1 MKLTITDVAEKAG
14 VSKATIS
21 RYLNGRFEHMS
32 ATTKAHIAAVIA
44 ELNYTPSPQA
54 SSLKTNRSHLIG
66 VVVADI
72 SNIYSTLLIS
82 GINKVT
88 QQSMDQILINDAAN
102 DLKSEAKA
110 LEMLLSMNVDGIIM
124 QPLSPVAHH
133 YDLIRDS
140 QTPMV
145 LVDRITRPLT
155 WPTVTADDY
164 RSTAKLAQAILN
176 SHYEDILILINPIA
190 QISTRQSRYQ
200 AFVDTFKKTPTTVTL
215 LETDND
221 SITPLAN
228 WITAHPQKHPLIFA
242 GNGRLL
248 MATLRWLHDKGLR
261 IPQDVALSGYD
272 DWDWAEL
279 VTPGIS
285 AVSQHPDV
293 IGQTAAELLA
303 QQIAGEPVAVQRME
317 IPADV
322 RIRSSF

>member
-32 ATTKAHIAAVIA
+32 AATKAHIAAVIA

-164 RSTAKLAQAILN
+164 RSTAKLARAILK
-176 SHYEDILILINPIA
+176 SHYDDILILINPIA

-200 AFVDTFKKTPTTVTL
+200 AFVDTFKTTPTTVTL
-215 LETDND
+215 LETSSD
-221 SITPLAN
+221 SIAPLAN

>member
-1 MKLTITDVAEKAG
+1 LKLTIKDVAEKAG

-32 ATTKAHIAAVIA
+32 DATKAHIAAVIA
-44 ELNYTPSPQA
+44 ELNYTPSRQA
-54 SSLKTNRSHLIG
+54 SSLKTHRSHLIG

-102 DLKSEAKA
+102 DLKREEKA

-124 QPLSPVAHH
+124 QPLSAVAHH

-145 LVDRITRPLT
+145 LVDRLTRPLA

-164 RSTAKLAQAILN
+164 RSTTKLAQAIHK
-176 SHYEDILILINPIA
+176 SHYRDILILINPIA

-200 AFVDTFKKTPTTVTL
+200 AFLDTFKNTATTVTL
-215 LETDND
+215 LETEND
-221 SITPLAN
+221 SVAPLAT
-228 WITAHPQKHPLIFA
+228 WLEAHPQTHPLVFA
-242 GNGRLL
+242 ANGRLL
-248 MATLRWLHDKGLR
+248 MATLRWLHAKGLR
-261 IPQDVALSGYD
+261 IPQDIAISGYD

-293 IGQTAAELLA
+293 IGTTAAQLLA
-303 QQIAGEPVAVQRME
+303 QQIAGEPVAVQRLE
-317 IPADV
+317 IPAEV